1 MTQQAPSV
9 RAKCPA
15 VPAELDAV
23 VQRLMALEPED
34 RYPNPQ
40 AVMNALLPFLKPE
53 LRDYQPMQANPG
65 ALNFLAGP
73 GAAAPGLRGAFTAEI
88 GQKVYR
94 VLLVDDE
101 PDIRT
106 FCRCILQAE
115 GMICDQ
121 VDCGEAALAAVK
133 TQTYDLIVLDI
144 NMPGMAGTEVCRR
157 LREDPPCPHL
167 KVIMSSGNA
176 NSDTMAQM
184 LLAGADD
191 FVTKPFSVVQLQSRV
206 KAALR
211 LKDAQDRSD
220 RLNGHLLAI
229 NRELEESLG
238 TRDTALV
245 QARNAL
251 VLALAKLVE
260 QRASETGAH
269 LTRMQQY
276 CRCLAEEAARC
287 PSYSNQIDASFIEVL
302 ECCAPLHDIGKVGLP
317 DHILLK
323 PGKLDPDE
331 RVLMQAHTLIGAETL
346 REVAQHHGSAMAF
359 LQMAIDIVRHH
370 HERFDGKGYPDR
382 LAGSDIPLPA
392 RIVTIADVYDALRSR
407 RAYKPALS
415 HVAALQVMLNGD
427 GGQFDPA
434 LLQIF
439 QRCAPQFER
448 IYRDLPD

>member
-1 MTQQAPSV
+1 
-9 RAKCPA
+9 
-15 VPAELDAV
+15 
-23 VQRLMALEPED
+23 MALKRDD

-40 AVMNALLPFLKPE
+40 AVMKALLPLLKPE
-53 LRDYQPMQANPG
+53 LRDYQPMQLRQPDP
-65 ALNFLAGP
+65 LAGP
-73 GAAAPGLRGAFTAEI
+73 LTVEA

-94 VLLVDDE
+94 LLLVDDE
-101 PDIRT
+101 ADIRD
-106 FCRCILQAE
+106 FCRLILQTE
-115 GMICDQ
+115 GLVCDE
-121 VDCGEAALAAVK
+121 VEGGLEALEAVK
-133 TQTYDLIVLDI
+133 RQAYDLVILDI
-144 NMPGMAGTEVCRR
+144 NMPDVSGTEVCRR
-157 LREDPPCPHL
+157 LRENPPSPHL
-167 KVIMSSGNA
+167 KVIMASGCA

-191 FVTKPFSVVQLQSRV
+191 FVTKPFSVVQLKSRV

-211 LKDAQDRSD
+211 LKDAQDRTD
-220 RLNGHLLAI
+220 RLNNHLLTV
-229 NRELEESLG
+229 NRGLEESLG
-238 TRDTALV
+238 SRDSALI

-269 LTRMQQY
+269 LTRMQKY
-276 CRCLAEEAARC
+276 CRCLAEEAAR
-287 PSYSNQIDASFIEVL
+287 SSSLGSQIDEAFTEVL

-346 REVAQHHGSAMAF
+346 HGVAKCHGSAMAF

-370 HERFDGKGYPDR
+370 HERFDGMGYPDR
-382 LAGSDIPLPA
+382 LAGSDIPLSA
-392 RIVTIADVYDALRSR
+392 RMVTVADVYDALRSR

-415 HVAALQVMLNGD
+415 HAAALQVMLETNR
-427 GGQFDPA
+427 GQFDPA

-448 IYRDLPD
+448 IYRESPD